1 MARRRGA
8 LPCLLRRQ
16 LLSGTLIATPP
27 SRWHAAP
34 AEWWLRRNACPESAG
49 QLVTFLLSHHKGLK
63 FPEFLPDPPSPCRR
77 RRDTSP
83 KDHRPPRPDEAQ
95 PSDSSEELSHLQ
107 AQ

>member
-27 SRWHAAP
+27 ARRHAPP

-49 QLVTFLLSHHKGLK
+49 QLVTFLSSRHKGLK

-77 RRDTSP
+77 QRDTSP
-83 KDHRPPRPDEAQ
+83 KDHSTSRPDGKL
-95 PSDSSEELSHLQ
+95 PSDSSG
-107 AQ
+107 